1 MIYMVHLTNQMTRK
15 APIPNIDEI
24 MRQNPDIARQLASA
38 AMQNQSQT
46 MRGSAQVPMPTQQ
59 QAPSNPLSGLM
70 SFMQGATVQ
79 APPPPTLNVIPRQPS
94 ESKPIQ
100 IGIAKKKV
108 TPVVNP
114 VVQMKPPVNIEDLL
128 KDIKQTIVP
137 PAGNGPPPPEKVKK
151 GSGKAGSTGKNSV
164 VIKL

>member
-1 MIYMVHLTNQMTRK
+1 
-15 APIPNIDEI
+15 
-24 MRQNPDIARQLASA
+24 
-38 AMQNQSQT
+38 
-46 MRGSAQVPMPTQQ
+46 
-59 QAPSNPLSGLM
+59 M

-79 APPPPTLNVIPRQPS
+79 APPPPTLNVIPKQPS

-100 IGIAKKKV
+100 IGIAKKKTPPPVV
-108 TPVVNP
+108 TPP
-114 VVQMKPPVNIEDLL
+114 VQMKPPVNIEDLL

>member
-1 MIYMVHLTNQMTRK
+1 
-15 APIPNIDEI
+15 
-24 MRQNPDIARQLASA
+24 
-38 AMQNQSQT
+38 
-46 MRGSAQVPMPTQQ
+46 
-59 QAPSNPLSGLM
+59 M

-79 APPPPTLNVIPRQPS
+79 APPPPTLNVIPRQPA

-100 IGIAKKKV
+100 IGIAKKKAP
-108 TPVVNP
+108 TPPPAPVVNP
-114 VVQMKPPVNIEDLL
+114 AVQMKPPVNIEDLL

>member
-1 MIYMVHLTNQMTRK
+1 
-15 APIPNIDEI
+15 
-24 MRQNPDIARQLASA
+24 
-38 AMQNQSQT
+38 
-46 MRGSAQVPMPTQQ
+46 
-59 QAPSNPLSGLM
+59 M

-79 APPPPTLNVIPRQPS
+79 APPPPVLNVIPRQPS

-108 TPVVNP
+108 TPPPTVNTA
-114 VVQMKPPVNIEDLL
+114 VQMKPPVNIEDLL